1 MSVEQRE
8 QGIYIYIYIYIYNKD
23 GVFLYYYYSVWGRKK
38 GKRKYGFDSCVVE
51 V

>member
-1 MSVEQRE
+1 MQLRFYER
-8 QGIYIYIYIYIYNKD
+8 GAKGTGYIYIYNKD